1 MGYLYLARPNYRC
14 IRVCGCPVPASNR
27 LLGRGRRFWARWN
40 RNVPKACNGKCVS
53 TYASPAAPQVC
64 LVLYCRRGHYL
75 CSFPPLIYAVPS
87 GGASHIQFPI
97 IGIGYYV
104 HALLAGQRIL
114 PACLVVLPN
123 RLKLGVGKANSRCW
137 RPCSLGTVG
146 RWHFF
151 LRSETA
157 RPKSA
162 TEYAKY
168 CQKVSHAHD
177 IDRECSLFHSLS
189 V

>member
-1 MGYLYLARPNYRC
+1 MLARIQSLLPIGFPGENNVSRHGEVVMFQK
-14 IRVCGCPVPASNR
+14 RVAKMRLHVLQPV
-27 LLGRGRRFWARWN
+27 LFH
-40 RNVPKACNGKCVS
+40 NGNQPSIVS
-53 TYASPAAPQVC
+53 VTIADVVLPT
-64 LVLYCRRGHYL
+64 LV
-75 CSFPPLIYAVPS
+75 YAVPS
-87 GGASHIQFPI
+87 GGASHIQFPV
-97 IGIGYYV
+97 IGIGNYI
-104 HALLAGQRIL
+104 HALLTGQRIL

>member
-40 RNVPKACNGKCVS
+40 RNVPKACNGN
-53 TYASPAAPQVC
+53 ASLRTLLLLLHKFAYV
-64 LVLYCRRGHYL
+64 V
-75 CSFPPLIYAVPS
+75 FPTLIYAVPS

-146 RWHFF
+146 RWYFF
-151 LRSETA
+151 LSPEIGRQNRPQNIADKSRTRTISTGNVPYFTA
-157 RPKSA
+157 HLFEFPKN
-162 TEYAKY
+162 
-168 CQKVSHAHD
+168 V
-177 IDRECSLFHSLS
+177 FN

>member
-1 MGYLYLARPNYRC
+1 MLARIQSLLPIGFPGEHNVFRHGEVVMFQK
-14 IRVCGCPVPASNR
+14 RVAEMRLHVLQPV
-27 LLGRGRRFWARWN
+27 LFH
-40 RNVPKACNGKCVS
+40 NGNQPSIVS
-53 TYASPAAPQVC
+53 VTIADV
-64 LVLYCRRGHYL
+64 V
-75 CSFPPLIYAVPS
+75 FPPLIYAVPS

-137 RPCSLGTVG
+137 RPCSLGHG
-146 RWHFF
+146 RPVVLF
-151 LRSETA
+151 LVA
-157 RPKSA
+157 RNRPPKSA
-162 TEYAKY
+162 TEY

-177 IDRECSLFHSLS
+177 IDRECSLFHSPS

>member
-1 MGYLYLARPNYRC
+1 MLARIQSLLPIGFPGEHNVFRHGEVVMFQK
-14 IRVCGCPVPASNR
+14 RVAEMRLHVLQPV
-27 LLGRGRRFWARWN
+27 LFH
-40 RNVPKACNGKCVS
+40 NGNQPRIVS
-53 TYASPAAPQVC
+53 VTIADV
-64 LVLYCRRGHYL
+64 VL
-75 CSFPPLIYAVPS
+75 PTLIYAVPS

-146 RWHFF
+146 RWHFSCGQKQPAQNQPLNMPNIAKKSRTRTISTGNVPYF
-151 LRSETA
+151 TA
-157 RPKSA
+157 HLFEFPKN
-162 TEYAKY
+162 
-168 CQKVSHAHD
+168 V
-177 IDRECSLFHSLS
+177 FN

>member
-1 MGYLYLARPNYRC
+1 MLARIQSLLPIGFPGENNVFRHGEVVMFQK
-14 IRVCGCPVPASNR
+14 RVAKMRLHVLQPV
-27 LLGRGRRFWARWN
+27 LFH
-40 RNVPKACNGKCVS
+40 NGNQPSIVS
-53 TYASPAAPQVC
+53 VTIADVALPT
-64 LVLYCRRGHYL
+64 LV
-75 CSFPPLIYAVPS
+75 YAVPS

-97 IGIGYYV
+97 IGIGDYI

-146 RWHFF
+146 RWYFF
-151 LRSETA
+151 LSPEIGRQ
-157 RPKSA
+157 KSA
-162 TEYAKY
+162 TEY

-177 IDRECSLFHSLS
+177 IDRECSLFHSPS